1 MSTAGAAPADP
12 VLAAWGRER
21 DTARRASRI
30 VQTVVMVIAAI
41 ITAVGTG
48 NAHDALSHHSTAD
61 PWAWM
66 LYPGV
71 EAALIA
77 ELQISA
83 HLAEMEARKFGDK
96 REGFDWGFG
105 LRLVTGVSALA
116 LNVWYPAER
125 GDISGAGLHSLGPM
139 IQVFVIEA
147 LAQFRKRYTR
157 IIVDRTSKIAERQ
170 AKIAARSTRAQNPA
184 VPQGVPAAQ
193 RQGAP
198 GQPMPPYPAPV
209 QDPGYSSP
217 EAPRTTAG
225 SPPPGTGAG
234 PAGRDGNTVDP
245 ETLKAWAIKVDA
257 ESRERFNRPASIRVL
272 KKSLGIGQDK
282 ATELQ
287 TWLAK
292 RPGGRPGPAA
302 SGSTGPA

>member
-1 MSTAGAAPADP
+1 MSPAGAVPADL

-83 HLAEMEARKFGDK
+83 HLAEMEARRSGDK
-96 REGFDWGFG
+96 KEGFDWGFG

-116 LNVWYPAER
+116 LNVWYPAEH
-125 GDISGAGLHSLGPM
+125 GDVSGAGLHSLGPM

-157 IIVDRTSKIAERQ
+157 IIVDRTSRIAERE
-170 AKIAARSTRAQNPA
+170 AKIAARSTRMQNPA
-184 VPQGVPAAQ
+184 VPGGVPAAG
-193 RQGAP
+193 RPGVP
-198 GQPMPPYPAPV
+198 GQPVPPYSPPG
-209 QDPGYSSP
+209 QGPGYSPSA
-217 EAPRTTAG
+217 APRATAG
-225 SPPPGTGAG
+225 SPPSGVGVG
-234 PAGRDGNTVDP
+234 PAVRDGNAVDP

-257 ESRERFNRPASIRVL
+257 EHRERFNRPASIRVL
-272 KKSLGIGQDK
+272 KKALGVGQGK
-282 ATELQ
+282 AT
-287 TWLAK
+287 
-292 RPGGRPGPAA
+292 
-302 SGSTGPA
+302 